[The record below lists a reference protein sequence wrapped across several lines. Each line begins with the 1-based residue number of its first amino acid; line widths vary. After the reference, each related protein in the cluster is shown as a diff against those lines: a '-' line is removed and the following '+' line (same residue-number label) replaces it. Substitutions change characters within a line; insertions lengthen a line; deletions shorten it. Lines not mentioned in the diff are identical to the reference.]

1 MANGTDSE
9 EFVLLSR
16 VRMGH
21 KREFAFAMKAQSEIC
36 GSLGRTRSRKTRN
49 EAVATN
55 RSKKLKKSDPKDAE
69 NDEVMDQKAKDL
81 GDSGDSMSEEEA
93 KSDVVDLTS
102 DDEPKGHVVE
112 SESVGEG
119 GSKEDTSMPVFDEE
133 LKGGVVETVQNP
145 VKGEELVCESK
156 PNVNEEMKA
165 EPGVEKTNEDLVKD
179 EKIEG
184 VLINEDIK
192 PKNVVLETP
201 SRRFTRSA
209 LKPRQEKSAVKES
222 GKKVV
227 ANVDDGVGSSSGMV
241 ASTSADMRM
250 LKWKKFPSKLK
261 DLLEMGILEGMP
273 VKYVRGAKV
282 RAAGETG
289 LKGVIKGCGILCF
302 CAKCKGVEVLTPTVF
317 ELHAGSA
324 NKRPPEYIYLENGHT
339 LRDVMNACL
348 NASLDTLDEFVQNAI
363 GCTALKKSSICL
375 NCRGPIPKS
384 YNGKSMLLCE
394 SCVELKK
401 SQVTL
406 AQTIDTSNRS
416 PKPVLVPKSSEN
428 VSKSSDNVSKSS
440 ENVSKSFDN
449 VSKSS
454 ENVSKSFDNV
464 SKCTSSRS
472 KGQGRITRKD
482 LRLHKLVFEED
493 VLPDGTEVAY
503 YSRGQKLLVGYKK
516 GIGIYC
522 TCCNSEVS
530 PSQFE
535 AHAGWASRRKP
546 YLHIYTSNGVSLHE
560 LSISLSKDRKFSTH
574 ENDDLCTICAD
585 GGDLLCCD
593 GCPRAFHIECVPLPR
608 IPSGTWYCRYCQNV
622 FQKEKFVER
631 NANAV
636 AAGRV
641 AGVDPIEQITM
652 RCIRIVKTPEVDF
665 GGCALCRCHDFS
677 KSFGPRT
684 VIFCDQCEREYH
696 VGCLKDNNMENLKEL
711 PKGKWFCCIE
721 CNKIHSALE
730 NLVVEGEQ
738 MLPDSLLNA
747 VKMKHEEKGSDSGAN
762 FDIRWR
768 VLNWKLVS
776 SDETRQLLSKAVS
789 IFHER
794 FDPIVDSASGRDF
807 IPSMIYGRNIRGQDF
822 GGVYCA
828 VLTVNKSVVSA
839 GMFRIF
845 GQEVAELPLVAT
857 DTDYQGQGYFQSL
870 FSCIERLLSSLN
882 VRNLV
887 LPAADEAE
895 SIWTNKF
902 GFNKV
907 TQDELNKFK
916 KHYHTV
922 IFQGTSVLQKSVPEF
937 AELLV

>member
-1 MANGTDSE
+1 METSTNTIHQKYRTSKWKTKTSPSIRDKTSSPRGTFGNAKITGVLSLSFSFPESSFNYTKKAEPFESIFVCLCMANGTDSE

-16 VRMGH
+16 VRTGH

-49 EAVATN
+49 EDVATN

-69 NDEVMDQKAKDL
+69 NDDVMDQKAKDL

-102 DDEPKGHVVE
+102 DDEPKGHVGE
-112 SESVGEG
+112 SESAGEG
-119 GSKEDTSMPVFDEE
+119 VSKEDTSMPVFDEE
-133 LKGGVVETVQNP
+133 LKGGVVEMVQNP
-145 VKGEELVCESK
+145 VKIEELVCESK
-156 PNVNEEMKA
+156 PNVNEEEMKA
-165 EPGVEKTNEDLVKD
+165 EPGVEKTNEDLAKD

-184 VLINEDIK
+184 VLINEDVK
-192 PKNVVLETP
+192 PKNVAPETP

-209 LKPRQEKSAVKES
+209 LKPRQEEKSNVKES

-241 ASTSADMRM
+241 TTTPADMRM
-250 LKWKKFPSKLK
+250 LKLKKFPSKLK

-289 LKGVIKGCGILCF
+289 LKGVIRGSGILCY

-324 NKRPPEYIYLENGHT
+324 NKRPPEYIYLENGNT

-375 NCRGPIPKS
+375 NCREPIPKS

-406 AQTIDTSNRS
+406 AQTIDTSNR
-416 PKPVLVPKSSEN
+416 
-428 VSKSSDNVSKSS
+428 
-440 ENVSKSFDN
+440 
-449 VSKSS
+449 
-454 ENVSKSFDNV
+454 
-464 SKCTSSRS
+464 
-472 KGQGRITRKD
+472 D

-665 GGCALCRCHDFS
+665 GGCALCRGHDFS

-696 VGCLKDNNMENLKEL
+696 VGCLKENNMENLKEL

-738 MLPDSLLNA
+738 ALPDSLLNA
-747 VKMKHEEKGSDSGAN
+747 IRMKHEEKGSDSDAN

-768 VLNWKLVS
+768 
-776 SDETRQLLSKAVS
+776 
-789 IFHER
+789 ER